1 MGVFLTLAPSER
13 QDAIR
18 AHRDP
23 AKKGLALV
31 LTAACVGMRDE
42 ETAKD
47 VGLGCV
53 VVFLIQLKL

>member
-23 AKKGLALV
+23 AKKGLVLV
-31 LTAACVGMRDE
+31 LRPRV
-42 ETAKD
+42 
-47 VGLGCV
+47 LG
-53 VVFLIQLKL
+53 